1 MNYITNSTED
11 QSLDLTVNYSF
22 SDNES
27 VNVMVTLSKD
37 GNHSDTQE
45 VSGTV
50 VYNGY
55 YSTLT
60 MSGID
65 VDLETNYKI
74 EIKKDSNTI
83 YKGKAF
89 VTNQTIG
96 EYEINNDNY
105 IKQTTHTSND
115 FIIFE

>member
-1 MNYITNSTED
+1 MNYITNDTES

-22 SDNES
+22 SENES
-27 VNVMVTLSKD
+27 IDVAVVLSQD

-50 VYNGY
+50 VFNGY

-60 MSGID
+60 LSGLS
-65 VDLETNYKI
+65 VDLETNYLM
-74 EIKKDSNTI
+74 EIKKDSKTI

-89 VTNQTIG
+89 VTSQTIG

-105 IKQTTHTSND
+105 IKQATTTND
-115 FIIFE
+115 FIIFD